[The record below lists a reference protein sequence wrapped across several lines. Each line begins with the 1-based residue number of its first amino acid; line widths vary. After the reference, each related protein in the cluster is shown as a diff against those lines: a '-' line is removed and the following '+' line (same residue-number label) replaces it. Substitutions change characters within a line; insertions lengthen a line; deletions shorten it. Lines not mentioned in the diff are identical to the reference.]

1 MYHLR
6 RRGSGIGGVLA
17 LIATQENF
25 FSSDDLAVG
34 RRSREGCM
42 KINGFLLRSSIVAAL
57 GGLLFGFDT
66 AVISGATHALKAL
79 FQLSDWSLGVT
90 VASALAGTVIGA
102 MTAGIPGDKWGRR
115 DSLRIMAVLYL
126 VSSLGCALAWSWPAL
141 LVFRFIGG
149 LGIGGS
155 SVLGP
160 MYIAEIAPAKW
171 RGRLVGLFQ
180 FNIVFGILLAY
191 FSNYIVGTM
200 QLGDAEWRWKL
211 GMPAIPAL
219 FFLLMLF
226 GIPRSPRWLVKKQRV
241 AEAREVLLKTGAPDY
256 EAELQEIV
264 VSIDAEHQTNDAL
277 FVHKYRFPIFLA
289 VSIGLFNQ
297 LSGINAILYYLND
310 IFAYAGFS
318 KVSGDLQAV
327 AIGGTNLLF
336 TMLAMSVIDKIGRKT
351 LLLIGSVGTA
361 VCLGG
366 VAAIFLTHRNQSLLV
381 WLLVGYIAFF
391 AFSQGAVIWVFISE
405 VFPNR
410 VRAKGQSL
418 GSFSHWIMN
427 AAISATFPLLAAKSG
442 GYPFVFFA
450 LMMVLQF
457 FVVLFVYPETKG
469 FTLEEMQKKLGIA

>member
-1 MYHLR
+1 
-6 RRGSGIGGVLA
+6 
-17 LIATQENF
+17 
-25 FSSDDLAVG
+25 
-34 RRSREGCM
+34 M
-42 KINGFLLRSSIVAAL
+42 KLNGFLLRSAVVAAL

-66 AVISGATHALKAL
+66 AVISGATHALQLL
-79 FQLSDWSLGVT
+79 FHLSEWSKGIT
-90 VASALAGTVIGA
+90 VASALVGTVIGA
-102 MTAGIPGDKWGRR
+102 MTGGIPGDKYGRR

-126 VSSLGCALAWSWPAL
+126 VSSLGCAIAWNWPAL
-141 LVFRFIGG
+141 LVFRFVGG

-160 MYIAEIAPAKW
+160 MYIAEIAPARW

-180 FNIVFGILLAY
+180 FNVVFGILLAY
-191 FSNYIVGTM
+191 FSNYVVGTM
-200 QLGDAEWRWKL
+200 NFGDAEWRWKL
-211 GMPAIPAL
+211 GVPAVPAL

-226 GIPRSPRWLVKKQRV
+226 GIPRSPRWLVKKQRIP
-241 AEAREVLLKTGAPDY
+241 EAREVLRLTGEPEY
-256 EAELQEIV
+256 EKELQDII
-264 VSIDAEHQTNDAL
+264 VSIDAEHQTSDAL
-277 FVHKYRFPIFLA
+277 FVRKYRFPIFLA
-289 VSIGLFNQ
+289 VSIGMFNQ

-310 IFAYAGFS
+310 IFAYAGFN

-327 AIGGTNLLF
+327 AIGATNLLF
-336 TMLAMSVIDKIGRKT
+336 TMIAVSVIDRIGRKT
-351 LLLIGSVGTA
+351 LLLVGSVGTA
-361 VCLGG
+361 ACLAG
-366 VAAIFLTHRNQSLLV
+366 VAAIFFTHRNQNLLV

-442 GYPFVFFA
+442 GYPFVFFS

-457 FVVLFVYPETKG
+457 FVVAFVYPETKG
-469 FTLEEMQKKLGIA
+469 ITLEQMQKKLGIA